1 MAGTDA
7 RKRILFYSEGWGL
20 GGIER
25 FIMNVAPRLD
35 RERFAYE
42 VFSVHDWSEAW
53 DERIASSGGIRH
65 CVFPGEKPSL
75 LLRYRTGPQRW
86 RALLSSRKFDVVHVN
101 IMNGAGFIYAKIAEE
116 CAVPT
121 VVVHSHN
128 TDFGAG
134 SRALKGAV
142 HRLGKR
148 IFGRGDYVRLACSS
162 EAGRYLFDGAP
173 FEVIPNPVDVREF
186 AFSSDERV
194 RIRAS
199 WDADDDAL
207 VFGSVGRLTPE
218 KNALFLVDVLQSLI
232 RRGRS
237 AKLALIGS
245 GPSESEVRSRA
256 ESLKVAEHLLM
267 MGAQADPAPY
277 YSALDVF
284 VMPSIFEGL
293 GITRL
298 EARAAG
304 LPCVLSKAVPL
315 DAFKDSR
322 TFVMEEFDPDAWA
335 ETLLRV
341 SGESGVRTR
350 AEGGET
356 ILDWGCDA
364 DSVARRMM
372 GIYDT
377 SLAGAAE

>member
-116 CAVPT
+116 CGVPT

-186 AFSSDERV
+186 AFKPEARERV
-194 RIRAS
+194 REQLGIGAS
-199 WDADDDAL
+199 TVL
-207 VFGSVGRLTPE
+207 FGAIGRLKPE
-218 KNALFLVDVLQSLI
+218 KQPLFQLSILRQLREQGFDAHLLLV
-232 RRGRS
+232 
-237 AKLALIGS
+237 GS
-245 GPSESEVRSRA
+245 GELAQQVRAASQSWGLSQKFTLIEGSSEP
-256 ESLKVAEHLLM
+256 
-267 MGAQADPAPY
+267 ADF

-284 VMPSIFEGL
+284 TMPSLFEGMP
-293 GITRL
+293 ITRV
-298 EARAAG
+298 EAGCTG
-304 LPCVLSKAVPL
+304 LPVVVSDRVPLEQFVDDRTDVLSL
-315 DAFKDSR
+315 DDPVTWSAAIRNSGSDGTR
-322 TFVMEEFDPDAWA
+322 DRLEF
-335 ETLLRV
+335 
-341 SGESGVRTR
+341 GEANARR
-350 AEGGET
+350 
-356 ILDWGCDA
+356 WQCDA